1 MTGQAA
7 QGLRLA
13 SVRPATAA
21 DTTAFTAFIDTE
33 ITRLFICNTSALA
46 RTFRLFHVPAG
57 GAAGLDNALFYDKAV
72 AANDVFNLASDAP
85 NSGIQLK
92 PGDTLGV
99 RSSNAND
106 LAFQVYGVT
115 GRVAG

>member
-1 MTGQAA
+1 MSVQAA

-13 SVRPATAA
+13 SVRPANTA

-33 ITRLFICNTSALA
+33 IMRVVVCNTSAVA
-46 RTFRLFHVPAG
+46 RTFRLFHVPSG
-57 GAAGLDNALFYDKAV
+57 GAAGLDNALFYDKQI
-72 AANDVFNLASDAP
+72 AANDTFSLTSDAP

-92 PGDTLGV
+92 PGDMLGV